1 MRNRGLIG
9 NLSASYAVSVDIS
22 PAMLEKGKSKYP
34 QVQFVNANAKDYAS
48 ERAFNTIIISET
60 LGTVGNIQKLLERMQ
75 RMTTSD
81 TRIINNY
88 YNELWDAVL
97 PLTEKRGWKITEL
110 TYNRLSND
118 DIANIFNFSVYE
130 IVCKDFLMLLPVR
143 IPVLSK
149 SLVSSSR
156 ICRFCAA

>member
-1 MRNRGLIG
+1 MKFSATTDFYSGPIPIGARVRNRDLIG

-22 PAMLEKGKSKYP
+22 PAMLEKGKAKYP
-34 QVQFVNANAKDYAS
+34 QVQFVNANTKDYAS

-60 LGTVGNIQKLLERMQ
+60 LGTVGNIQKLLERLQ

-97 PLTEKRGWKITEL
+97 RLTEKR
-110 TYNRLSND
+110 
-118 DIANIFNFSVYE
+118 
-130 IVCKDFLMLLPVR
+130 
-143 IPVLSK
+143 
-149 SLVSSSR
+149 
-156 ICRFCAA
+156 

>member
-1 MRNRGLIG
+1 MRNRDLIG

-22 PAMLEKGKSKYP
+22 PAMLEKGKAKYP
-34 QVQFVNANAKDYAS
+34 QVQFVNANTKDYAS

-60 LGTVGNIQKLLERMQ
+60 LGTVGNIQKLLERLQ

-97 PLTEKRGWKITEL
+97 RLTEKR
-110 TYNRLSND
+110 
-118 DIANIFNFSVYE
+118 
-130 IVCKDFLMLLPVR
+130 
-143 IPVLSK
+143 
-149 SLVSSSR
+149 
-156 ICRFCAA
+156 